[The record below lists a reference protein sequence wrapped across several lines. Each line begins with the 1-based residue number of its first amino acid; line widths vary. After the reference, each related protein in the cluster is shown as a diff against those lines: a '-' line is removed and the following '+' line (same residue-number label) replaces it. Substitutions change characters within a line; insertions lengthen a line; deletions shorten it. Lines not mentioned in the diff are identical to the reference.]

1 MGELM
6 EKQIVIKYG
15 DSDNM
20 QIECDWSD
28 QLKLIQVLTPTLG
41 AVMQTVL
48 AEDKEV
54 LYKSIIETQNV
65 LMNAEKINFPVAEE
79 SPEKKEEIVEKT
91 EEKDEKQEK

>member
-1 MGELM
+1 MEAEEKVM

-20 QIECDWSD
+20 QIECDWTD
-28 QLKLIQVLTPTLG
+28 RLKLVQVLAPTLG
-41 AVMQTVL
+41 AVMQTVF

-65 LMNAEKINFPVAEE
+65 LMNAEKINFPAAEE
-79 SPEKKEEIVEKT
+79 PEVVIEQEEI
-91 EEKDEKQEK
+91 EEA

>member
-1 MGELM
+1 MEAEEKVV

-20 QIECDWSD
+20 QIECDWTD
-28 QLKLIQVLTPTLG
+28 QLKLVQVLAPTLG
-41 AVMQTVL
+41 AVMQTVF

-65 LMNAEKINFPVAEE
+65 LMNAEKIDFPVAEE
-79 SPEKKEEIVEKT
+79 PEVVIEQEEI
-91 EEKDEKQEK
+91 EEA